1 VSSDRA
7 LYALREAPADRAV
20 DLTLRFQSAP
30 AWRGASRGA
39 SLDDAPVRY
48 RTANVEYPLDN
59 LVVRELPE
67 GFVFQYADGT
77 EFCVSADGREIWS
90 RWPEPATLADTET
103 YLLGPVVGFALRLR
117 GVLCLHASAVVI
129 DGNAVALAGGSH
141 RGKSTT
147 AAAFAAAGYAVL
159 SDDLVAVRP
168 DGASWSVSPAYPYL
182 KVWEDSAGLLF
193 GPEIELPRL
202 TPTWSKRSVEFASH
216 GYRFAAAPLPI
227 TAIVTLEPR
236 AGDVDRPLVRAAPKT
251 ATMLALLPETYAGY
265 LLDASMRR
273 TELAQLGELL
283 STVRTFAAEP
293 SDDPERLPL
302 LISRIVDAVRA

>member
-7 LYALREAPADRAV
+7 LYALREAPVDRAV
-20 DLTLRFQSAP
+20 DLTLRFQASP
-30 AWRGASRGA
+30 AWRTA
-39 SLDDAPVRY
+39 SLDDAPLRY
-48 RTANVEYPLDN
+48 RTANADYPLDN

-90 RWPEPATLADTET
+90 RWPEAATLADTET

-147 AAAFAAAGYAVL
+147 AAAFAAAGYPVL

-168 DGASWSVSPAYPYL
+168 DGAAWNVAPAYPYL

-193 GPEIELPRL
+193 GPDVELPRL

-216 GYRFAAAPLPI
+216 GYAFAETPLPL
-227 TAIVTLEPR
+227 TAIVTLKPR
-236 AGDVDRPLVRAAPKT
+236 DGDANRPSVRAAPKT

-265 LLDASMRR
+265 LLDAPMRR
-273 TELAQLGELL
+273 TELAQLGDLL
-283 STVRTFAAEP
+283 SAVRTFDAEP
-293 SDDPERLPL
+293 SSDPKRLPL
-302 LISRIVDAVRA
+302 LVSRIVEAVRA